1 MNTKTQRFPTRQPAT
16 PGDRLGCHRRIAVVS
31 PFLRAHYA
39 LRRGGMLSNETTVF
53 RPLLGGSLASGRTRS
68 SCHAL

>member
-1 MNTKTQRFPTRQPAT
+1 MNTIPQRFPTRQPAI

-39 LRRGGMLSNETTVF
+39 LRQAGALINETTVTRF
-53 RPLLGGSLASGRTRS
+53 LTVGSMASGRTRS